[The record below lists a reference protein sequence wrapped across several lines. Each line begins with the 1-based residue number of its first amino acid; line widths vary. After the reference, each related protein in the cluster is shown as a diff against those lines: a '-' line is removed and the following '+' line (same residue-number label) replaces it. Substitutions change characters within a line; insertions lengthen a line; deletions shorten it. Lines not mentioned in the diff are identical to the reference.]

1 LKELG
6 EHAVLMNFKKEII
19 YGVRKK
25 IQDVKYILTPS
36 VKFIAQ
42 MKAANERHRR
52 DRQLL
57 EAVVQ

>member
-1 LKELG
+1 
-6 EHAVLMNFKKEII
+6 MNFKKEVI

-42 MKAANERHRR
+42 MKAVNERHRR

-57 EAVVQ
+57 EAAAK